1 MSFSELGETSKL
13 RSISWADVANA
24 TILVGIVAP
33 LCRGPYQTA
42 LVAPKAVATQNA
54 GYCSWAYHADL
65 YRPSSSLELSAPE
78 QAHGRASD
86 HVQGGRDK
94 LEDELDSETSQENF
108 AAERHRLTHILRS
121 VMVNTFCERQY
132 SKVLSICIRKT
143 PVGGLTAML

>member
-1 MSFSELGETSKL
+1 M
-13 RSISWADVANA
+13 DVANA
-24 TILVGIVAP
+24 TILVGIVAR

-42 LVAPKAVATQNA
+42 LVAPKAAARARAPVPGHTN
-54 GYCSWAYHADL
+54 HADL
-65 YRPSSSLELSAPE
+65 FRLTSSLELWAPE

-86 HVQGGRDK
+86 QVQGGRDE

-143 PVGGLTAML
+143 LVGGLTAML